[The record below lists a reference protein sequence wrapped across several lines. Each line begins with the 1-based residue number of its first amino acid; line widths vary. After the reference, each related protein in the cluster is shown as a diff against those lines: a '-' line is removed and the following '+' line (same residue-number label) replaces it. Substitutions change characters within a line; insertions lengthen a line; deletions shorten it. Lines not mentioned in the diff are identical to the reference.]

1 MVKRHE
7 KFSGKKV
14 ERFERKRKWRKEK
27 LRLFQIMNVLLISNF
42 VLGFIKEFEGLNGF
56 KAIFLFP
63 S

>member
-1 MVKRHE
+1 M
-7 KFSGKKV
+7 
-14 ERFERKRKWRKEK
+14 ERFERKRKEK